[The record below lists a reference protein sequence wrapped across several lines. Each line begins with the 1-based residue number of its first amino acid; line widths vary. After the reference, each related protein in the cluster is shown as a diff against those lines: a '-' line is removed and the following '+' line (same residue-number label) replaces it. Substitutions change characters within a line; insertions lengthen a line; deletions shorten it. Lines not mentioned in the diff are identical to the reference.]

1 MGIHKCFEV
10 SSKSICIIQFE
21 GVWTLEGWV
30 NLLGDLASELLLLKR
45 LDLQKIEKIEIKY
58 AN

>member
-10 SSKSICIIQFE
+10 SSKSICLIQFA
-21 GVWTLEGWV
+21 GVWTLGGWV
-30 NLLGDLASELLLLKR
+30 DLLGDLASELLSIKR
-45 LDLQKIEKIEIKY
+45 LNLQRTEKIEIKY